1 MLLISNSIFIL
12 LLFYNSFSLVF
23 SEGCT
28 YQEEKDGAKLIT
40 NGSNIFSEKEK
51 ESISLKKKKCFEYSY
66 SVVFQQKCCYD
77 SYRDECTS
85 DNVTTVN
92 KNISCPEPTK
102 IPNNCGLAGVFQP
115 ANDSACTEISLVEGY
130 CCYVDFGSK
139 GTSCIKTNKLNDD
152 KNTIT
157 ETIEK
162 YIANYNSKLGAS
174 DQLVANSVIC
184 DGNNL
189 KIASRIL
196 LIGLLLIL

>member
-77 SYRDECTS
+77 SIHDECTS
-85 DNVTTVN
+85 DNRTSVN
-92 KNISCPEPTK
+92 KNISCPEPTS
-102 IPNNCGLAGVFQP
+102 IPNNCGMAGIFQP
-115 ANDSACTEISLVEGY
+115 ADATSCTEISLVGGY
-130 CCYVDFGSK
+130 CCYIDFGRNGK
-139 GTSCIKTNKLNDD
+139 SCIKTNKLNDE
-152 KNTIT
+152 KNTAT
-157 ETIEK
+157 EMMEQYISK
-162 YIANYNSKLGAS
+162 YNNNTGAKAIVS
-174 DQLVANSVIC
+174 NVIC
-184 DGNNL
+184 DSYNL

-196 LIGLLLIL
+196 LIGLLLMI

>member
-1 MLLISNSIFIL
+1 MSSIQSSFFALFLI
-12 LLFYNSFSLVF
+12 YNSFSFVF

-28 YQEEKDGAKLIT
+28 YQTTKNGEKLVT
-40 NGSNIFSEKEK
+40 NSTFLNSYKED
-51 ESISLKKKKCFEYSY
+51 EISQKKNKCFSLSY

-85 DNVTTVN
+85 DNATTVN
-92 KNISCPEPTK
+92 KNISCSEPTN
-102 IPNNCGLAGVFQP
+102 IPSNCGLAGVFQP
-115 ANDSACTEISLVEGY
+115 ANESACTEISLVEGY